1 MMPTQVLVASASAYR
16 RWWYVEQLRLYGMKA
31 ATAVDGLDCI
41 EQMRTS
47 RPDVVLLEPSLL
59 WGGSDGVLA
68 VRSEDTSLQNIPVVL
83 VAFDGVSV
91 AWYQLAQYSLQG
103 LLLRLPSGQELA
115 ATLLLVSQEVCGAS
129 PIPRDP
135 SWQHRKTLSS

>member
-1 MMPTQVLVASASAYR
+1 MPTQVLAASSSAYR
-16 RWWYVEQLRLYGMKA
+16 RWWYVEQLRLYGMEA
-31 ATAVDGLDCI
+31 VTAVDGLDCI

-47 RPDVVLLEPSLL
+47 QPDIVLLEPSLL

-91 AWYQLAQYSLQG
+91 EWYQLAEYSLQG
-103 LLLRLPSGQELA
+103 LLLRRPSGQKLA
-115 ATLLLVSQEVCGAS
+115 ATLLLATQELGEAS
-129 PIPRDP
+129 SIPREP
-135 SWQHRKTLSS
+135 LCQHV